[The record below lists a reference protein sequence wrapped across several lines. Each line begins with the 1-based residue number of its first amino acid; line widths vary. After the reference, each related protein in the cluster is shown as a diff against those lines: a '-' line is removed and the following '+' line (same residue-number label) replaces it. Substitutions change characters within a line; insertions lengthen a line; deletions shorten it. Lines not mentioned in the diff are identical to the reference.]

1 MNLKAPRGP
10 KKQKWQKKFFLD
22 KSPSDIVSIWYNFGY
37 HVFSL
42 GCYIRAQNAFRN
54 AKNSDFCQKMA
65 K

>member
-10 KKQKWQKKFFLD
+10 KNQKWQKNFFLD

-54 AKNSDFCQKMA
+54 EKNSDFGQKMA

>member
-1 MNLKAPRGP
+1 MTKN
-10 KKQKWQKKFFLD
+10 FFLD

-42 GCYIRAQNAFRN
+42 GCYIIRAQNAFRN
-54 AKNSDFCQKMA
+54 AKNSDFGQKMA